1 MKKYLAKIWRF
12 FNLPKNFQL
21 FIMRIFQDQFLIG
34 VTGIIF
40 NEKNEVLL
48 VKHTYRQT
56 PWSLPGGYIKGKEHP
71 TEGLEREIEE
81 ETGFIVSADY
91 QLNVKTDRKTARLD
105 MCFVGKHLGGEF
117 RPTKEVSE
125 ASYFSFENLPDIS
138 KNHLFL
144 INSP

>member
-1 MKKYLAKIWRF
+1 
-12 FNLPKNFQL
+12 
-21 FIMRIFQDQFLIG
+21 MRIFQDQFLIG

-40 NEKNEVLL
+40 NEKREVLL

-91 QLNVKTDRKTARLD
+91 QLNVKTDRETARLD
-105 MCFVGKHLGGEF
+105 ICFVGKHMGGEF
-117 RPTKEVSE
+117 KSSKEVSE
-125 ASYFSFENLPDIS
+125 ASYFSFDSLPDIS
-138 KNHLFL
+138 TNHLFL
-144 INSP
+144 INEALRQVKFQP